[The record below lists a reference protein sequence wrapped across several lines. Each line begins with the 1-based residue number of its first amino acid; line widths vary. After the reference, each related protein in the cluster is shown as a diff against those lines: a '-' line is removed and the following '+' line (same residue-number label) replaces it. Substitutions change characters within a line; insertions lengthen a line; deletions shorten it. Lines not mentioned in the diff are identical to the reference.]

1 VRESYRQVTLSVED
15 RHWWYLGRRAI
26 VEAALEGAGIDG
38 GLRVLDAGCGGGGN
52 LASLGRHG
60 TVVGLEPSA
69 EAAGQARARGLGDIV
84 EGTLERVPF
93 DDDSFDLCVALDVIE
108 HLDDDVEGLRE
119 LRRVAR
125 PTGRLLVTVPAYQAL
140 WSHHDDVNNHRRRY
154 VRRTLLSATAA
165 AGWRPVRMT
174 YFNLLL
180 LPPAI
185 VSRLLERVR
194 RGDPQQSD
202 FELTPPWLDRP
213 LQLPMRLEARLIG
226 AGLTLPAGL
235 SLLGLFEPRD

>member
-1 VRESYRQVTLSVED
+1 
-15 RHWWYLGRRAI
+15 
-26 VEAALEGAGIDG
+26 
-38 GLRVLDAGCGGGGN
+38 
-52 LASLGRHG
+52 
-60 TVVGLEPSA
+60 
-69 EAAGQARARGLGDIV
+69 
-84 EGTLERVPF
+84 
-93 DDDSFDLCVALDVIE
+93 
-108 HLDDDVEGLRE
+108 
-119 LRRVAR
+119 
-125 PTGRLLVTVPAYQAL
+125 
-140 WSHHDDVNNHRRRY
+140 

-165 AGWRPVRMT
+165 AGWRPVRLT

-185 VSRLLERVR
+185 ASRLLERVR
-194 RGDPQQSD
+194 RSDPQQSD